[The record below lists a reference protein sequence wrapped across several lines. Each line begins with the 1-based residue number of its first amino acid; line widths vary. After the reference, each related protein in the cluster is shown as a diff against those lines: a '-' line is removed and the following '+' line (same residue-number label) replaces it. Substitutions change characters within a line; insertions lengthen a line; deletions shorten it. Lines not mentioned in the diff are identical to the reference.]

1 MLWIGLQYALVEQPG
16 NGKHSVAA
24 PPGRWHVPPSAV
36 TLIAHVLKP
45 GGDEVAQVGNDYVPP
60 R

>member
-1 MLWIGLQYALVEQPG
+1 MLCIGLQYALAEQPG
-16 NGKHSVAA
+16 SGKHSAAA

-36 TLIAHVLKP
+36 TLISHVLKP
-45 GGDEVAQVGNDYVPP
+45 GGDEVAQVGTGDVPP

>member
-1 MLWIGLQYALVEQPG
+1 MLWIGLQHAVVDQPG
-16 NGKHSVAA
+16 SGKHSVAA

-36 TLIAHVLKP
+36 TLISHVLKP
-45 GGDEVAQVGNDYVPP
+45 GGDEVAQVGNGDVPL